1 MKQYER
7 KEPSIRP
14 LSQKEKTASIERSI
28 INGNADNPNPR
39 MDVVN
44 KPPHYNAS
52 SIECIDAMKSMA
64 DGVLNVSAHEAYC
77 WQNSFKYL
85 WRWPYKN
92 GVEDLKKC
100 RWYLDRLIEELE
112 E

>member
-1 MKQYER
+1 MGVDY
-7 KEPSIRP
+7 I
-14 LSQKEKTASIERSI
+14 
-28 INGNADNPNPR
+28 
-39 MDVVN
+39 N
-44 KPPHYNAS
+44 KPPHYNEGP
-52 SIECIDAMKSMA
+52 IECIDAMKAMA

-77 WQNSFKYL
+77 WQNAFKYL

-92 GVEDLKKC
+92 RVEDLRKC